1 MPLGGAPVSMTTRC
15 PACAT
20 AFRVADSQL
29 QARAGQVRCGRCGT
43 LFDALVALGAG
54 PARRTARTEAEA
66 TPAEASSAPIV
77 AERDREFDFGPR
89 PRRRP
94 SWLWW
99 LANTLLLLALTVQ
112 VAYHYR
118 GEVAVLLPE
127 AKLLVQRICEELGC
141 DVPLPRRAD
150 LLGIESS
157 DLQADSSHPSVM
169 VLTAT
174 LRNRASYIQ
183 AFPALELTLT
193 NIQNQTVARRV
204 LTPPEYAPR
213 DPRPESGFAAGSEL
227 QVRVYIEAAALTPT
241 GYRLYLFHL

>member
-1 MPLGGAPVSMTTRC
+1 MSMTTRC

-43 LFDALVALGAG
+43 LFDALAALSAD
-54 PARRTARTEAEA
+54 PARRTTRAAAEGTLAEA
-66 TPAEASSAPIV
+66 GSAPIV

-89 PRRRP
+89 PRGRP
-94 SWLWW
+94 SRLWW
-99 LANTLLLLALTVQ
+99 LVSTLLLSLALQ
-112 VAYHYR
+112 VAYYYR
-118 GEVAVLLPE
+118 GEVAVLFPE
-127 AKLLVQRICEELGC
+127 AKLLVERICEELGC

-150 LLGIESS
+150 LLSIESS
-157 DLQADSSHPSVM
+157 DLQADLAHPSVM

-204 LTPPEYAPR
+204 LTPPDYAPR
-213 DPRPESGFAAGSEL
+213 DTRPESGFAPGSEL
-227 QVRVYIEAAALTPT
+227 QIRDYIEAAALTPT

>member
-1 MPLGGAPVSMTTRC
+1 MTTRC

-43 LFDALVALGAG
+43 MFDALAALSAD
-54 PARRTARTEAEA
+54 PARPPARAEAEA
-66 TPAEASSAPIV
+66 APAEAGSAPIV
-77 AERDREFDFGPR
+77 AERVREFDFGPR

-94 SWLWW
+94 SRLWW
-99 LANTLLLLALTVQ
+99 LAGTLLLALTLQ
-112 VAYHYR
+112 VAYYHR

-127 AKLLVQRICEELGC
+127 AKPLVQRICEELGC

-150 LLGIESS
+150 LLSIESS
-157 DLQADSSHPSVM
+157 DLQADPAHPSVM

-204 LTPPEYAPR
+204 LTPPDYAPR
-213 DPRPESGFAAGSEL
+213 DTRPESGFAPGSEF
-227 QVRVYIEAAALTPT
+227 QIRVYIEAAALTPT

>member
-1 MPLGGAPVSMTTRC
+1 MSMTTRC

-43 LFDALVALGAG
+43 LFDALAALSAD
-54 PARRTARTEAEA
+54 PARPPARAEAEA
-66 TPAEASSAPIV
+66 TPAEASSAPMV
-77 AERDREFDFGPR
+77 AQRDREFDFGPR
-89 PRRRP
+89 PRGRP
-94 SWLWW
+94 SRLWW
-99 LANTLLLLALTVQ
+99 LAGTLLLALVLTLQ
-112 VAYHYR
+112 AAYYYR
-118 GEVAVLLPE
+118 GEVAALVPE
-127 AKLLVQRICEELGC
+127 AKLLVERICEELGC

-150 LLGIESS
+150 LLSIESS
-157 DLQADSSHPSVM
+157 DLQADLAHPSVM

-204 LTPPEYAPR
+204 LTPPDYAPR
-213 DPRPESGFAAGSEL
+213 DARPESGFAAGSEL
-227 QVRVYIEAAALTPT
+227 QIRVYIEAAALTPT

>member
-1 MPLGGAPVSMTTRC
+1 MSMTTRC

-43 LFDALVALGAG
+43 LFDALAALSAD
-54 PARRTARTEAEA
+54 PARRTARAEAEA

-77 AERDREFDFGPR
+77 AGGDREFDFGPR
-89 PRRRP
+89 PRPRP
-94 SWLWW
+94 SRLWW
-99 LANTLLLLALTVQ
+99 LASILLLSLALQ
-112 VAYHYR
+112 VAYYYR

-127 AKLLVQRICEELGC
+127 AKLLVERICEELGC

-150 LLGIESS
+150 LLSIESS
-157 DLQADSSHPSVM
+157 DLQADLAHPSVM

-204 LTPPEYAPR
+204 LTPPDYAPR
-213 DPRPESGFAAGSEL
+213 DTRPESGFAPGSEL